1 MQRAVRIIR
10 REELAEGKIGLYLE
24 RPEGFR
30 FVSGHNIDVAL
41 ENHDQIDPA
50 DTSRTF
56 SIASAPYEK
65 ELLIVA
71 RLRNN
76 PYKKALKTIPIGSNL
91 VIDGPYGTFRM
102 HHDQQ
107 RPAAFIVGGI
117 GITPVISMLR
127 QAARENLQYPVY
139 IFYANRRFEDT
150 AFYTELID
158 FAGHFDNY
166 TFVPTFTRQNTS
178 KVEWAGETGYIDR
191 PMLERYIPDITIPQ
205 YYVVGPSPMVWGSLQ
220 MLDGFVDRASIKVE
234 DFTGFD

>member
-1 MQRAVRIIR
+1 MQRAVKIIR
-10 REELAEGKIGLYLE
+10 RQQLARGKIALHLQ

-41 ENHDQIDPA
+41 ENQREIDPA

-65 ELLIVA
+65 EILIAA
-71 RLRNN
+71 RLRDN
-76 PYKKALKTIPIGSNL
+76 PYKNALNSLPAGSNL

-102 HHDQQ
+102 HPDQN

-127 QAARENLQYPVY
+127 QAAREDLQYPIYV
-139 IFYANRRFEDT
+139 FYANRRYEDT
-150 AFYTELID
+150 AFFNEL
-158 FAGHFDNY
+158 AGCARKFNEY
-166 TFVPTFTRQNTS
+166 TFVPTFTRQHTS
-178 KVEWAGETGYIDR
+178 EVTWTGETGHVDR
-191 PMLERYIPDITIPQ
+191 PMLERYIPDITVPQ
-205 YYVVGPSPMVWGSLQ
+205 YYVVGPSAMVWGTLQ
-220 MLDGFVDRASIKVE
+220 MLDSFVDRASIKVE